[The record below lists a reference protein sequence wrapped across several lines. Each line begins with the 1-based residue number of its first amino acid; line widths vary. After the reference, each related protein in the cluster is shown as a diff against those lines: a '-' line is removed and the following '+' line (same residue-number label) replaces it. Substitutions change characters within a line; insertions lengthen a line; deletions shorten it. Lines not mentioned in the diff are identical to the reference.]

1 MPHIIELLGK
11 TRVIVTDG
19 KVIEVGRRGLYE
31 YLPHSAV
38 SGI

>member
-19 KVIEVGRRGLYE
+19 KVIEVGQPWSL
-31 YLPHSAV
+31 
-38 SGI
+38 